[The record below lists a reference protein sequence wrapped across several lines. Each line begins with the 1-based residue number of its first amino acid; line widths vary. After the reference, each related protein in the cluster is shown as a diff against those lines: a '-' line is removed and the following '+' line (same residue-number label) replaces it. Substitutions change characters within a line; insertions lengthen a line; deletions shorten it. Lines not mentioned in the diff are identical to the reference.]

1 MMKHS
6 RPIKFPIQK
15 KKRKVQ
21 QVLDD
26 CPDEKTPSFSALTEQ
41 NKKILKLRL

>member
-6 RPIKFPIQK
+6 RRIKIPIQK
-15 KKRKVQ
+15 KKKKVQ

-26 CPDEKTPSFSALTEQ
+26 CPDEKNPTSSALTEQ
-41 NKKILKLRL
+41 NKKN